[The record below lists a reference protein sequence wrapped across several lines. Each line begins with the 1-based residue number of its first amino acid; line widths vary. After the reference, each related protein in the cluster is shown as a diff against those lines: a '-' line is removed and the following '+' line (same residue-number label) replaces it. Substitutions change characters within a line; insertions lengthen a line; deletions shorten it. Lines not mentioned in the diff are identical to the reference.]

1 MPRYYFDLRE
11 DRTVVEDEEGLSLPD
26 IDAAQREVA
35 ESANIGATPPRRS
48 CMKRESNMS
57 RTLVEML
64 LAHCHEGF

>member
-1 MPRYYFDLRE
+1 
-11 DRTVVEDEEGLSLPD
+11 LSLPD
-26 IDAAQREVA
+26 IDAAQREAA

-64 LAHCHEGF
+64 LADCHEGF